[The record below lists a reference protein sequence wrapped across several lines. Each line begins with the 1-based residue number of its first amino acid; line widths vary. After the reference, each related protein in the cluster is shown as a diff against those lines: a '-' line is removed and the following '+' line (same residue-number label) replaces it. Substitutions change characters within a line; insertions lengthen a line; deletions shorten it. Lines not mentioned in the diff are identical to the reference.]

1 MDGLYLELDSP
12 DRVAQYWFNRG
23 GSVALTLG
31 EKNGD
36 NGWVIAPL
44 MFWYIKNG
52 SLRIYAGNKRDF
64 EEIKL
69 VEKHPDHLVLQ
80 FGSNSPDKYFKKP
93 TQTFEAD

>member
-12 DRVAQYWFNRG
+12 NRVAQYRFYSG
-23 GSVALTLG
+23 GSVALTIG
-31 EKNGD
+31 EKNGFVM
-36 NGWVIAPL
+36 GPL

-52 SLRIYAGNKRDF
+52 SLRIYTGNKRDF